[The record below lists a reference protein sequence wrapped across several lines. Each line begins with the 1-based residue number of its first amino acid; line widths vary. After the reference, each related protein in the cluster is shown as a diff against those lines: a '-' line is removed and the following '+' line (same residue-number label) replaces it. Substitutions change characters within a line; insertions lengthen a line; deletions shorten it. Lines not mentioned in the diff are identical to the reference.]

1 MLRLCVKA
9 ENKKLRH
16 SVIWAACVIIP
27 IIPAVKGTFNYQ
39 QNLGILTGKWY
50 SLWSQ
55 LSLFYASFFY
65 APLIALYCSYL
76 WRLEHLNHNWNV
88 LMTAP
93 VSIPNIFFSKLAV
106 IFKVTLITQIWLAVL
121 FLLCGKLIGLP
132 GWVPS
137 QILVWILR
145 GTLAAMAIGALQL
158 LLSMCIRSFSVPIG
172 IALAG
177 GVAGL
182 VISNKGLG
190 LYWPYA
196 LMLMGMNSNKNEDTL
211 AGHSLSFFLSV
222 LLFFLAFSGISILL
236 LKKRDV
242 KA

>member
-16 SVIWAACVIIP
+16 SVIWAACILIP
-27 IIPAVKGTFNYQ
+27 IIPAIMGTFNYQ

-93 VSIPNIFFSKLAV
+93 VSIPNIFFSKLA
-106 IFKVTLITQIWLAVL
+106 
-121 FLLCGKLIGLP
+121 
-132 GWVPS
+132 
-137 QILVWILR
+137 VWILR

>member
-16 SVIWAACVIIP
+16 SVIWAACILIP
-27 IIPAVKGTFNYQ
+27 IIPAIMGTFNYQ

-65 APLIALYCSYL
+65 APLIALSCSYL

>member
-16 SVIWAACVIIP
+16 SVIWAACILIP
-27 IIPAVKGTFNYQ
+27 IIPAIMGTFNYQ

-121 FLLCGKLIGLP
+121 FVLCGKLIGLP

-137 QILVWILR
+137 RILVWILR

-182 VISNKGLG
+182 VINSKGLG

>member
-16 SVIWAACVIIP
+16 SVIWAACILIP
-27 IIPAVKGTFNYQ
+27 VTPAIMGTFNYQ

-158 LLSMCIRSFSVPIG
+158 LLSMCIRSFSVPSG

-182 VISNKGLG
+182 VIRNKGLG